1 MQLLLGG
8 AMMRH
13 VLTGRT
19 YRIWEAWAH
28 KQKAWPLISC
38 VNLFL
43 FLVIFLLVQATL
55 AAANVA
61 ARLRNKPV
69 YNKPD
74 ILPFVEGPLEEMP
87 SASPSIVNAEQ
98 LGLSIMS

>member
-1 MQLLLGG
+1 MQGLQNLACPEATTLFSVYGG
-8 AMMRH
+8 KGM
-13 VLTGRT
+13 T
-19 YRIWEAWAH
+19 
-28 KQKAWPLISC
+28 
-38 VNLFL
+38 
-43 FLVIFLLVQATL
+43 LVTCLVQATL

-87 SASPSIVNAEQ
+87 KASPSIVNAEQ